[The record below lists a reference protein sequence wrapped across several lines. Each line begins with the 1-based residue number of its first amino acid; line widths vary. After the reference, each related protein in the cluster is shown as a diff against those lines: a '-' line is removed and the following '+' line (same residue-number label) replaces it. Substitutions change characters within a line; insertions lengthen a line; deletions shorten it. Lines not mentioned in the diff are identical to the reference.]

1 MNRPSVSIIGAGV
14 LGSSL
19 GYLLRQKGYRII
31 GVASRS
37 MRSARG
43 SAKFIGGG
51 TPYNSNLDAVSGA
64 EVIFIT
70 TPDDAI
76 KIVCDELAKAGAI
89 RAGSFVFHM
98 SGALPSNILASA
110 RKKGASIGSI
120 HPLQSLATRREAV
133 SNLPG
138 SYYNIEGDKKAVTIA
153 KSIVKD
159 LGGKEMVIPAKGKVL
174 YHSGAV
180 FTSNYLITI
189 FSAGIELLR
198 VAGIPRSKALPGL
211 LSLVKGTVKN
221 IENVGIP
228 MALTGPIQRGD
239 ISIIEGHILEI
250 RRSVPG
256 LLNLYC
262 QLGKEAVKI
271 ALEKGGISE
280 KEGER
285 LVSLFKGKIKGDK

>member
-1 MNRPSVSIIGAGV
+1 MNRPSISIIGAGV
-14 LGSSL
+14 LGASL
-19 GYLLRQKGYRII
+19 GYLLMRKGYRIA
-31 GVASRS
+31 GVSAHS

-51 TPYNSNLDAVSGA
+51 IPYDSNLDAVLGA
-64 EVIFIT
+64 KIIFIT
-70 TPDDAI
+70 TPDDMI
-76 KIVCDELAKAGAI
+76 KRVCDELAIGGTI
-89 RAGSFVFHM
+89 RDGSFVFHM

-110 RKKGASIGSI
+110 RRKGASIGSI
-120 HPLQSLATRREAV
+120 HPLQSLATRREAIT
-133 SNLPG
+133 NLIG
-138 SYYNIEGDKKAVTIA
+138 SYYNIEGDKKAVIIA
-153 KSIVKD
+153 KRIVKD
-159 LGGKEMVIPAKGKVL
+159 LGSKEMVIPAKGKVL

-189 FSAGIELLR
+189 FSAGIELLG

-211 LSLVKGTVKN
+211 LSLIKGTVKN

-239 ISIIEGHILEI
+239 ISIIEGHIDEI
-250 RRSVPG
+250 RKSTPE
-256 LLNLYC
+256 LLSLYC
-262 QLGKEAVKI
+262 QLGKETVKI

-285 LVSLFKGKIKGDK
+285 LTSLFNRNIKKG

>member
-1 MNRPSVSIIGAGV
+1 MNRPSISIIGAGV
-14 LGSSL
+14 LGASL
-19 GYLLRQKGYRII
+19 GHLLMRKGYRIA
-31 GVASRS
+31 GVSAHS

-43 SAKFIGGG
+43 GAKFIGGG
-51 TPYNSNLDAVSGA
+51 TPYILNLGAASGA

-76 KIVCDELAKAGAI
+76 KMVCDELAKGGAI
-89 RAGSFVFHM
+89 RDGTFVFHM

-110 RKKGASIGSI
+110 RRKGASIGSI

-138 SYYNIEGDKKAVTIA
+138 SYYNIEGDKKAVAIS
-153 KSIVKD
+153 KRIVRD
-159 LGGKEMVIPAKGKVL
+159 LGGKEMVIPTKGKVL

-180 FTSNYLITI
+180 LASNYLITI

-239 ISIIEGHILEI
+239 ISIIEGHINEI
-250 RRSVPG
+250 RKFAPG
-256 LLNLYC
+256 LLSLYC
-262 QLGKEAVKI
+262 QLGKETVKI

-285 LVSLFKGKIKGDK
+285 LTSLFYQNIKRG

>member
-1 MNRPSVSIIGAGV
+1 MNRPSISIVGAGV
-14 LGSSL
+14 LGASL
-19 GYLLRQKGYRII
+19 GYLLMRKGYRIV
-31 GVASRS
+31 GVSAHG

-51 TPYNSNLDAVSGA
+51 TPYNSNVDAVSGA

-76 KIVCDELAKAGAI
+76 KKVCDELAKGGAI
-89 RAGSFVFHM
+89 RDGSFVFHM

-110 RKKGASIGSI
+110 RRKGASIGSI

-138 SYYNIEGDKKAVTIA
+138 SYYNIEGDKKAVAI
-153 KSIVKD
+153 SLMIVRD
-159 LGGKEMVIPAKGKVL
+159 LGGKEMVIPTKGKVL
-174 YHSGAV
+174 YHGGAV
-180 FTSNYLITI
+180 FASNYLITI
-189 FSAGIELLR
+189 FSTGIELFRL
-198 VAGIPRSKALPGL
+198 AGIPRSKALPGL
-211 LSLVKGTVKN
+211 LSLVKGTIKN

-239 ISIIEGHILEI
+239 ISIIEGHINEI
-250 RRSVPG
+250 GKSAPD

-262 QLGKEAVKI
+262 QLGKETVKI

-285 LVSLFKGKIKGDK
+285 LISLFNRNIKKG

>member
-1 MNRPSVSIIGAGV
+1 MNRPSISIIGVGV
-14 LGSSL
+14 LGASL
-19 GYLLRQKGYRII
+19 GYLLMRNGYRIV
-31 GVASRS
+31 GVSSRS

-43 SAKFIGGG
+43 SVKFIGGG
-51 TPYNSNLDAVSGA
+51 TPYNLNLDAALGA

-76 KIVCDELAKAGAI
+76 KKVCDEMVKGGAI
-89 RAGSFVFHM
+89 RDGSFVFHM

-110 RKKGASIGSI
+110 RRKGASIGSI
-120 HPLQSLATRREAV
+120 HPLQSLATRKEAIT
-133 SNLPG
+133 NLPG
-138 SYYNIEGDKKAVTIA
+138 SYYNIEGDRKAVTIA
-153 KSIVKD
+153 KRIVRD
-159 LGGKEMVIPAKGKVL
+159 LGGKEMVIPTKRKIL

-180 FTSNYLITI
+180 FASNYLITI

-250 RRSVPG
+250 RRSAPD

-262 QLGKEAVKI
+262 QLGKETVKI
-271 ALEKGGISE
+271 ALDKGGISE
-280 KEGER
+280 KDGER
-285 LVSLFKGKIKGDK
+285 LTSLFNRNH